1 MLLIDRQG
9 EVTMSQA
16 ADYIN
21 VPMSTATGV
30 VERLVKNGFLK
41 RERSES
47 DRRIVTIMLTD
58 KGKKVVEDLKDVIHK
73 YVKIIDDSL
82 NDEERKLIFNIF
94 TKLINA
100 LGKEN
105 IDETAEKQVS
115 KINKIEID

>member
-1 MLLIDRQG
+1 
-9 EVTMSQA
+9 MSQA